1 MARNLFSSLFCLV
14 TLSAA
19 CYGSTVYQANPIF
32 GGNLDPIFFQD
43 NFDSYST
50 GTYNNP
56 STPGPNWT
64 VNGSIDV
71 VGGAFFGGLVVGDES
86 GNAIDLNGSSQGG
99 LTSLAI
105 FLAPGTY
112 TLTFDLNGSQRGI
125 ATSTT
130 VTLGSFVNSTI
141 NQNSADLGTGITY
154 NFTVLTG
161 TSANLVFAS
170 NTPGAVGSL
179 LDNVVLSG
187 TLSTPEPS
195 TFGLMLGAIPILW
208 AVRKRYT
215 RK

>member
-1 MARNLFSSLFCLV
+1 MRNLFSSLFCLV

-19 CYGSTVYQANPIF
+19 SYGSTIFQADPIF
-32 GGNLDPIFFQD
+32 GSLDPIFFQD

-56 STPGPNWT
+56 STLGSNWT

-71 VGGAFFGGLVVGDES
+71 VGGAFFGGLVVGHES
-86 GNAIDLNGSSQGG
+86 GNAIDLDGAAQGG
-99 LTSLAI
+99 LTSALI
-105 FLAPGTY
+105 ILAPGTY
-112 TLTFDLNGSQRGI
+112 TLTFDLNGSQRGV

-130 VTLGSFVNSTI
+130 VTLGSFVNDTI
-141 NQNSADLGTGITY
+141 LQNSADILTGKTY

-170 NTPGAVGSL
+170 NTPGSIGSL

-187 TLSTPEPS
+187 TLTTPEPS
-195 TFGLMLGAIPILW
+195 TFRLILGAIPVLW